1 MTIFSPMQN
10 EFLQI
15 IEDIGLPIIIRVVTR
30 TINND
35 GLVTAVVN
43 SDTTVSAIVDEV
55 DEKKVD
61 LLEGGYYNIGDI
73 MCHVVPQTVV
83 KIFDKVVW
91 NNVIYGVKQIQDP
104 QKVVGHYPYME
115 LHCVRDSAE

>member
-15 IEDIGLPIIIRVVTR
+15 IEDIGLSIIIRTIDR
-30 TINND
+30 TVD
-35 GLVTAVVN
+35 GDGRITNVAT
-43 SDTTVSAIVDEV
+43 SDITVSALVDEM

-73 MCHVVPQTVV
+73 LCHVVPQTVV

-91 NNVIYGVKQIQDP
+91 NNVIYGVKQIQYP